1 MPLAAAGARRD
12 HVGWLAPRESCMHRT
27 FSTLFATLAFML
39 WLAVA
44 APARAQDSPLV
55 TPEWLERQLQ
65 AQAVLLLDASMPPQ
79 HAAGHIPGAVGATVF
94 GLIGRDA
101 APAAFER
108 ALRSWGVSPGR
119 RIVVYDEGGSWMA
132 TRLFWDLHRHG
143 VPLTDLHLLD
153 GGLHGWKAAGKAV
166 TKDATPAPVPG
177 TFSVTQVAE
186 AMRVRLPALLAA
198 TGEPARHVV
207 VDALEAPYYYGGTK
221 FFGDRAGHIPRAKLW
236 PSSDF
241 FDATTKTFKSRDEI
255 RRMLAHHGIRPD
267 QTVHVYCGGG
277 GAASVPV
284 FALRYLLGRDNVTL
298 YDESLREW
306 VQDERGLPLWTYA
319 APSML
324 RGMAWLDGWG
334 APMVRMSGLARLS
347 TIDLRAPD
355 AYRQGHVPFAVN
367 IAPAVFLDHWL
378 QPAELATRL
387 GAAGVDP
394 RHEAVLVTDRG
405 LTPAAAL
412 AALALERVGQQ
423 RVSLLTDSLD
433 DWALGGLQIAREPT
447 VVGPRKTPQ
456 DLVVPIVAY
465 PADRQ
470 RDGLTTAAPA
480 AGGAVRVYLATGG
493 RMPARLP
500 PDAAPAG
507 ASNLVHLPY
516 TELLA
521 ANGAPKP
528 AKDLW
533 SLLAKAGVPRYAEI
547 VCIADDPGEAAVGWF
562 VLRLMGFERVQLWA
576 PRA

>member
-1 MPLAAAGARRD
+1 
-12 HVGWLAPRESCMHRT
+12 MHRT
-27 FSTLFATLAFML
+27 LGTRLLASLAFML

-44 APARAQDSPLV
+44 APARAQDGPLV
-55 TPEWLERQLQ
+55 TPDWLERQLQ
-65 AQAVLLLDASMPPQ
+65 TQAVLLLDASMPPQ

-108 ALRSWGVSPGR
+108 ALRSWGVSPGQ

-143 VPLTDLHLLD
+143 VPLADLHLLD
-153 GGLHGWKAAGKAV
+153 GGLHRWKAAGKPV
-166 TKDATPAPVPG
+166 TKDATPAPPPG
-177 TFSVTQVAE
+177 TFRVTGAAE
-186 AMRVRLPALLAA
+186 EMRVRLPALLAA
-198 TGEPARHVV
+198 TGDPARHVV
-207 VDALEAPYYYGGTK
+207 VDALEAPYYYGGSK
-221 FFGDRAGHIPRAKLW
+221 FFGDRAGHIPRARLW

-255 RRMLAHHGIRPD
+255 RRMLAHHGIRAD

-277 GAASVPV
+277 GAAAVPV

-319 APSML
+319 APGML

-334 APMVRMSGLARLS
+334 GPMVRMAGLARLS

-355 AYRQGHVPFAVN
+355 AYRQEHVPFAVN
-367 IAPAVFLDHWL
+367 IAPAVFHEHWL

-423 RVSLLTDSLD
+423 RVSLLVDSLD
-433 DWALGGLQIAREPT
+433 DWALGGLQIAKEPT
-447 VVGPRKTPQ
+447 VVGARTAPQ
-456 DLVVPIVAY
+456 DLVVPVVAY

-470 RDGLTTAAPA
+470 RDGLITAVPA
-480 AGGAVRVYLATGG
+480 AGGGVRVYLATGG
-493 RMPARLP
+493 RLPARLP

-507 ASNLVHLPY
+507 SNKLLHVPY

-547 VCIADDPGEAAVGWF
+547 VCISDEPGEAAVGWF
-562 VLRLMGFERVQLWA
+562 VLRLMGFERVQVWA
-576 PRA
+576 PRI